1 MDFSIISATWHD
13 LGELRQL
20 ERECFGRDAWSFLDL
35 IGVLTFPGVVRLKA
49 VVGGKM
55 VGYVGGDPR
64 PLEKIGWITTLGV
77 ASAYRR
83 NGIAVALLA
92 ACEDAMKMPV
102 VRLCVR
108 RSNAGA
114 QKLYQLAGYQPAG
127 IWEKYYDGQEDALIL
142 QKTL

>member
-1 MDFSIISATWHD
+1 LDFSIISATWHD

-20 ERECFGRDAWSFLDL
+20 ERECFGRDAWPLLDL
-35 IGVLTFPGVVRLKA
+35 IGALTFPGVVRLKA

-64 PLEKIGWITTLGV
+64 HLEKIGWITTLGV

-83 NGIAVALLA
+83 IGIATALLA
-92 ACEDAMKMPV
+92 ACENAMKMPV
-102 VRLCVR
+102 IRLCVR

-127 IWEKYYDGQEDALIL
+127 IWEKYYDGQEDALVL
-142 QKTL
+142 QKTC

>member
-1 MDFSIISATWHD
+1 LDFSIIPATWHD

-20 ERECFGRDAWSFLDL
+20 ERECFGKDAWPLLDL
-35 IGVLTFPGVVRLKA
+35 IGALTFPGSIRIKA

-55 VGYVGGDPR
+55 VGFVGGDPR

-77 ASAYRR
+77 AVAYRR
-83 NGIAVALLA
+83 NGIAATLLG

-108 RSNAGA
+108 RSNLGA
-114 QKLYQLAGYQPAG
+114 QKLYQQAGYQPAG
-127 IWEKYYDGQEDALIL
+127 VWEKYYNGQEDALVL
-142 QKTL
+142 QKTC